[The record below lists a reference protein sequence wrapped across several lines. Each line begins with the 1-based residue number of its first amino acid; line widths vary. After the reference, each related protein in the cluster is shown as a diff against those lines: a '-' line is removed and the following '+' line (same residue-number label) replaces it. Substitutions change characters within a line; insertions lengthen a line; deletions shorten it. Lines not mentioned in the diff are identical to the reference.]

1 MMKSI
6 GYYNQNT
13 DAFIEGTIHADMH
26 EHYNRFLP
34 YLPERAHILDL
45 GCGSGRD
52 SLFFI
57 KQGFSV
63 VSVDGSKEVCKAAE
77 KILNSEVRCL
87 RFDELD
93 YHDEF
98 NGIWACASLLHVPK
112 AEIADI
118 MQKITDATKT
128 NGVLYASF
136 KYGDGETIKGNRLF
150 NNYKENEIDS
160 ILQPSGFICKEY
172 WISNDVRPNRQQEKW
187 LNIIAIKAQE

>member
-77 KILNSEVRCL
+77 KILNCEVRCL

-118 MQKITDATKT
+118 MQKISDATKT

-136 KYGDGETIKGNRLF
+136 KYGNGETIKGDRLF
-150 NNYKENEIDS
+150 NNYKENDIDS

-172 WISNDVRPNRQQEKW
+172 WISNDVRPDRQQEKW
-187 LNIIAIKAQE
+187 LNIIATKAQE

>member
-63 VSVDGSKEVCKAAE
+63 VSVDGSKEVCKAAA
-77 KILNSEVRCL
+77 KILNCEVRCL

-118 MQKITDATKT
+118 MQKISDATKT

>member
-1 MMKSI
+1 MKSI
-6 GYYNQNT
+6 DYYNQNT
-13 DAFIEGTIHADMH
+13 EEFIEGTIHADMH

-34 YLPERAHILDL
+34 YLPEHAHILDL

-63 VSVDGSKEVCKAAE
+63 VSIDGSKEVCKAV
-77 KILNSEVRCL
+77 KKLLNHEVRCL
-87 RFDELD
+87 LFDELD

-112 AEIADI
+112 AEIANI
-118 MQKITDATKT
+118 MRKISDATKT

-136 KYGDGETIKGNRLF
+136 KYGDGETIKGDRLF
-150 NNYKENEIDS
+150 NNYKEKDIDS

-172 WISNDVRPNRQQEKW
+172 WISNDVRPDRQQEKW
-187 LNIIAIKAQE
+187 LNIIAVKALE